1 MLHPKMRKLFIGVD
15 IHKRTHV
22 AVIINCF
29 TEKLGEL
36 RFENN
41 KKGFEKLIEFVKSH
55 LKRGISPCFGLE
67 DTSGNGRNFAI
78 FLLNLGYTVKS
89 VDASLTYTE
98 RRNQAIAHKTDG
110 HDAFCVAKVL
120 LNQLDTLPDASIH
133 DDSWTL
139 QLLVSRRNSIVKV
152 RAASKNQVHSY
163 ISHHYPSYT
172 RFFTVTYC
180 KAGMEFFQNF
190 PSPSKLRGITKE
202 ELAEFLSIHSSGFLE
217 LNMQKGY

>member
-67 DTSGNGRNFAI
+67 DTSGNGQMLKMEKPDLILVFHED
-78 FLLNLGYTVKS
+78 LVKS
-89 VDASLTYTE
+89 KGARDMFLITW
-98 RRNQAIAHKTDG
+98 IILG
-110 HDAFCVAKVL
+110 L
-120 LNQLDTLPDASIH
+120 
-133 DDSWTL
+133 
-139 QLLVSRRNSIVKV
+139 
-152 RAASKNQVHSY
+152 Y
-163 ISHHYPSYT
+163 INIIIS
-172 RFFTVTYC
+172 
-180 KAGMEFFQNF
+180 A
-190 PSPSKLRGITKE
+190 
-202 ELAEFLSIHSSGFLE
+202 
-217 LNMQKGY
+217 